1 MMIAHPLEMKK
12 SCKDLNDEVSFLQ
25 SLKLLNFSPVK
36 SGSKQGHC
44 DKHKSKMGA
53 ISLEQGQL
61 PGHSLGLI
69 K

>member
-1 MMIAHPLEMKK
+1 MIAYSLQMKK
-12 SCKDLNDEVSFLQ
+12 SCKDLNDEVRFLQ

-36 SGSKQGHC
+36 SGSKRGHC
-44 DKHKSKMGA
+44 DKQKPKMGT

-61 PGHSLGLI
+61 PGHSLGLV